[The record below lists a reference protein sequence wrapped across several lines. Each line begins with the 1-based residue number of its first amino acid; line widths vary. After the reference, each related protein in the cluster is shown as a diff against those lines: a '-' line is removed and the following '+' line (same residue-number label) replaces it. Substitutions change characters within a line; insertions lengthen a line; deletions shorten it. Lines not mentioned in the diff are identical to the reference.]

1 VPKHKLS
8 TNSKVIGTGTG
19 LAYSYERVSDINQV
33 DGDGLERQETACSR
47 FCAKH
52 NLKEAGVLKD
62 KGLSAFHRVHRK
74 KGMLRFFIEARKE
87 GEIPAGSTLVVEHWD
102 RFSRSSISLS
112 EKELHEL
119 WDNDLSLSIVSQDWI
134 ITEEKYNSD
143 ISVSA
148 TLKML
153 QKEANFFSEK
163 LSGRIVD
170 KWQTRRNRYEE
181 TGVKFAS
188 ESDCPDWL
196 YVEEGDFAIEEE
208 YANVVRRIFELASRG
223 KSAWAIAQIL
233 NKEEIPTSKGGR
245 WQHGNVSRILRNR
258 QVIGIKKIR
267 KDGEDEIENYF
278 PPIINRALF
287 AKVRAIIDEKTPK
300 KGSGRQG
307 GPNGKC
313 INILKGMTFCSCG
326 AAMTSGEGKGRIRL
340 RCVKP
345 STECGVKHRSIIY
358 DETLFLSAFMDA
370 QWEKLFKTQ
379 IDDKKIRVLTK
390 RLTNETSI
398 ADKFE
403 GDLRNL
409 EAKYNNALKSDEKI
423 SAKAMNRMEELI
435 EETESQVKSAQRK
448 AETTRQEIKVLEIQA
463 DSESVEQRVKRKI
476 KEFLAGDRYDIENRQ
491 DFNDWCKTLGISFTF
506 VEAANPVP
514 RIRLSSATGAVEMHL
529 YREDG
534 QAVGDTSVVD
544 MELFDFGDEVIAQR
558 MGEILKVAE
567 PLRHD
572 CPAKPT
578 GQSCPL
584 PRTHNPQ

>member
-1 VPKHKLS
+1 MPV
-8 TNSKVIGTGTG
+8 TGTG

-52 NLKEAGVLKD
+52 GLKEAGVLRD
-62 KGLSAFHRVHRK
+62 KGLSAYHRVHRK

-87 GEIPAGSTLVVEHWD
+87 GKVPAGSTLVVEHWD

-134 ITEEKYNSD
+134 ITEKRYNTD
-143 ISVSA
+143 ISVSV

-153 QKEANFFSEK
+153 QREANFFSEK

-170 KWQTRRNRYEE
+170 KWETRRNRYQE

-196 YVEEGDFAIEEE
+196 YVEDGDFAIKED

-223 KSAWAIAQIL
+223 ISGSTIAQMF
-233 NKEEIPTSKGGR
+233 NKEGIPTSTGGR
-245 WQHGNVSRILRNR
+245 WGHGNVSRILRNR
-258 QVIGIKKIR
+258 QAIGLKKVR
-267 KDGEDEIENYF
+267 KDSDEEIENYF
-278 PPIINRALF
+278 PPIIERMLF
-287 AKVRAIIDEKTPK
+287 TKVRAIIDEKTPK
-300 KGSGRQG
+300 KGSGRRG

-313 INILKGMTFCSCG
+313 VNILKGMTYCSCG
-326 AAMTSGEGKGRIRL
+326 AAMSSGESNGRVRL
-340 RCVKP
+340 RCIRP
-345 STECGVKHRSIIY
+345 SAECGAKHRSILY

-379 IDDKKIRVLTK
+379 LDDKKIRVLK
-390 RLTNETSI
+390 KKLAREAEL
-398 ADKFE
+398 ADKYE
-403 GDLRNL
+403 GELKNVQNNL
-409 EAKYNNALKSDEKI
+409 KALGKSAGEVNPI
-423 SAKAMNRMEELI
+423 VMNSMAELI
-435 EETESQVKSAQRK
+435 AETERQVKSAQRQ
-448 AETTRQEIKVLEIQA
+448 AEATRQDITVLELQA
-463 DSESVEQRVKRKI
+463 DSESIEKRVKKGI
-476 KEFLAGDRYDIENRQ
+476 QQFLTGDRYDIEKPE

-506 VEAANPVP
+506 VEASNPVP
-514 RIRLSSATGAVEMHL
+514 RIRLSSATGAIEMHL

-534 QAVGDTSVVD
+534 QAVGDTSVID
-544 MELFDFGDEVIAQR
+544 MELFDLGGEVIAQR

-572 CPAKPT
+572 CPVKGKSAESPIW
-578 GQSCPL
+578 
-584 PRTHNPQ
+584 

>member
-1 VPKHKLS
+1 MSS
-8 TNSKVIGTGTG
+8 TGAG

-33 DGDGLERQETACSR
+33 DGDGLERQRTACSR
-47 FCAKH
+47 FCDKH
-52 NLKEAGVLKD
+52 GLKEAGVLRD
-62 KGLSAFHRVHRK
+62 KGLSAYHRVHQK

-87 GEIPAGSTLVVEHWD
+87 GKVPAGSTLVVEHWD

-119 WDNDLSLSIVSQDWI
+119 WDNELSLSIVSQDWI
-134 ITEEKYNSD
+134 ITEEKYNTD
-143 ISVSA
+143 ISVSV

-163 LSGRIVD
+163 QSGRIVD
-170 KWQTRRNRYEE
+170 KWKTRRSRFHE
-181 TGVKFAS
+181 TGEKFAS

-196 YVEEGDFAIEEE
+196 YVEDGDFSINEEF
-208 YANVVRRIFELASRG
+208 ADVVRRIFELASRG
-223 KSAWAIAQIL
+223 ISGSTIAQMF
-233 NKEEIPTSKGGR
+233 NKEGIPTSTGGR
-245 WQHGNVSRILRNR
+245 WGHGNVSRILRNR
-258 QVIGIKKIR
+258 QAIGIKKVR
-267 KDGEDEIENYF
+267 KDSDEEIENYF
-278 PPIINRALF
+278 PPIVERTVF
-287 AKVRAIIDEKTPK
+287 TKVRAIIDEKTPK
-300 KGSGRQG
+300 KGSGRRG

-326 AAMTSGEGKGRIRL
+326 ASMSSGESNGRIRL
-340 RCVKP
+340 RCNRP
-345 STECGVKHRSIIY
+345 PAECGAKHRSILY

-379 IDDKKIRVLTK
+379 LDDKKIRVLK
-390 RLTNETSI
+390 KKLAREVEV

-403 GDLRNL
+403 GELKNVQHNL
-409 EAKYNNALKSDEKI
+409 KALGKSADGVDPI
-423 SAKAMNRMEELI
+423 VMNSMAELI
-435 EETESQVKSAQRK
+435 TETERQVKSAQRQ
-448 AETTRQEIKVLEIQA
+448 ADATRQDIKVLELQA
-463 DSESVEQRVKRKI
+463 DSEWIEKRVKKGI
-476 KEFLAGDRYDIENRQ
+476 QQFLTGDRYDIEKRE

-544 MELFDFGDEVIAQR
+544 MELFDLGDEVIAQR

-572 CPAKPT
+572 CPVKEVKKST
-578 GQSCPL
+578 
-584 PRTHNPQ
+584 